1 MKTNNLRINDIMSKK
16 NSDLYKIALDIMKK
30 LKEDIETID
39 DWHDINRD
47 RWFFQ
52 VKEKLPRLNFESSVS
67 DRIDYLLGVYSMP
80 ARDEYNRLKNIIG
93 KINKLCLISTKKVD
107 ELDREYF
114 LDLFNVSYTS
124 ESVIKYILENY
135 ID

>member
-93 KINKLCLISTKKVD
+93 KINKLCLISTKKID

>member
-52 VKEKLPRLNFESSVS
+52 VKEKLPRLNFESSIS

>member
-52 VKEKLPRLNFESSVS
+52 VKEKLPRLNFESSFS

-93 KINKLCLISTKKVD
+93 KINKLCLISTKKID